1 MRLLD
6 NHDYEVLA
14 QFRYEMRR
22 YLRFSEDAARSYG
35 LEPQQYQLLLAVRGM
50 PTNVEPT
57 IVALAEQMQLR
68 HQSVVELIDRMATK
82 GLVGRSRSTTDRR
95 RVVIRLT
102 DEGERLVALA
112 AAKHVEHLSTVAPTL
127 VETLRH
133 FSV

>member
-1 MRLLD
+1 MD

-22 YLRFSEDAARSYG
+22 YLRFSEEAARSYG

-50 PTNVEPT
+50 PGDAETT

-68 HQSVVELIDRMATK
+68 HQSVVELIDRMQVR
-82 GLVGRSRSTTDRR
+82 GLVERSRSATDRR
-95 RVVIRLT
+95 RVVIKLT

-112 AAKHVEHLSTVAPTL
+112 AATHVERLSTVAPTL

-133 FSV
+133 FSA